1 MNDEL
6 FKNFT
11 ISCNHAIGTTQSY
24 ELSLRKYCIYFDMS
38 LKELLEEAEEDEMN
52 GVKWKHSRLKSK
64 LVEYRHYMFQNYAS
78 GTVRKEMNCIIFF
91 YKFYDI
97 EVLDLPKVN
106 DKNIQ
111 KPAPIYF
118 KDLPDKEVIRE
129 AFQMIV
135 NVDKDKLQAFLS
147 SFEDAEEVGTNE
159 YTVDFY
165 DTEPPLSMNIEF
177 TKDGADVLAALYLE
191 FDEEQDGWYLGE
203 KTKDVE
209 LITSVLSHAMN

>member
-1 MNDEL
+1 MDLFYNFQKINLLVGFFAVQIDKDANNIIHFIRTVSKVQILITFQALSLKVFNIREIKVVNMMNDEL

-24 ELSLRKYCIYFDMS
+24 ELSLRKYCNYFDMS

-64 LVEYRHYMFQNYAS
+64 LVEYRHYMFQNYAA

-118 KDLPDKEVIRE
+118 KDLPDKEVIRKP
-129 AFQMIV
+129 FR
-135 NVDKDKLQAFLS
+135 LHL
-147 SFEDAEEVGTNE
+147 
-159 YTVDFY
+159 
-165 DTEPPLSMNIEF
+165 P
-177 TKDGADVLAALYLE
+177 
-191 FDEEQDGWYLGE
+191 
-203 KTKDVE
+203 
-209 LITSVLSHAMN
+209 